1 MQEHDASIRGK
12 SVEIVLR
19 LFGFEISLLA
29 RVLRFLLGDKFDLS
43 DSVTALAMRSA
54 FRHIGSI
61 AAADAAGSPPSD
73 TPGLSRRPK
82 PLIFQTR
89 EVRRSD
95 RPVSGMPLHPDCPDH
110 IAPPASVSIYVAVGA
125 MPLKLVRGGSVSA
138 WAAARAQVSR
148 RPVAQHAIWSALP
161 DGNPMNLH
169 AQPQAQA
176 RPTLSQQEL
185 ERHLWGAADILRG
198 TVDAG
203 DYKQY
208 IFGLLFYKRL
218 CDVWDEEFEFLLA
231 ETGDRDEAADPDE
244 HRFHIPAEHRW
255 DQVRKQS
262 TQIGQRLNNS
272 FAAIEDANLRLR
284 GVFGAVDFANQERFP
299 DAVLE
304 KLLSHFEKIGL
315 RNAEVPADVLGDAY
329 LYLITMF
336 AEGAGK
342 KGGEF
347 YTPRQVVRLIVE
359 CLDPQ
364 PGMSI
369 YDPTCGSA
377 GMLLESVQHLKDR
390 GENPRSLSLYGQEK
404 NLGTW
409 AIAEINLFLHDIDDA
424 FIAKGDTILSPK
436 RYDPK
441 AQEFVAGV
449 GAYDRVMA
457 NPPFSEKVW
466 GYEVWSNGDPFGRD
480 YYGCPP
486 RGYGDLAF
494 VQHMIASLKED
505 GILGVVMAHGVL
517 FRGGA
522 EGRIREAMLKA
533 DLVEAVIGLASN
545 LFYGAGIPTA
555 ILVIRKSKPE
565 TRKGKVLVINGDATF
580 QLGKAQNFLTDE
592 NLRTLTDAFHAFT
605 DVDKLARV
613 VLAEEIEAN
622 GFNLNISRY
631 VQTGTESEVVDV
643 ATQVAKLQDLIG
655 KRNEAEA
662 VMFEHLKRLG
672 YV

>member
-1 MQEHDASIRGK
+1 
-12 SVEIVLR
+12 
-19 LFGFEISLLA
+19 
-29 RVLRFLLGDKFDLS
+29 
-43 DSVTALAMRSA
+43 
-54 FRHIGSI
+54 
-61 AAADAAGSPPSD
+61 
-73 TPGLSRRPK
+73 
-82 PLIFQTR
+82 
-89 EVRRSD
+89 
-95 RPVSGMPLHPDCPDH
+95 
-110 IAPPASVSIYVAVGA
+110 
-125 MPLKLVRGGSVSA
+125 
-138 WAAARAQVSR
+138 
-148 RPVAQHAIWSALP
+148 
-161 DGNPMNLH
+161 MNLH
-169 AQPQAQA
+169 TSPQAPA
-176 RPTLSQQEL
+176 RLSQQEL

-218 CDVWDEEFEFLLA
+218 CDVWDEEFEALLA

-262 TQIGQRLNNS
+262 TQIGQRLNNA

-315 RNAEVPADVLGDAY
+315 RNVDVPADVLGDAY

-390 GENPRSLSLYGQEK
+390 GQNPRSLSLYGQEK

-441 AQEFVAGV
+441 AKEFVAGV

-466 GYEVWSNGDPFGRD
+466 GYEVWANGDPFGRD
-480 YYGCPP
+480 VYGCPP
-486 RGYGDLAF
+486 KGYGDLAF
-494 VQHMIASLKED
+494 VQHMIASLKDD
-505 GILGVVMAHGVL
+505 GMLGVVVPYGML
-517 FRGGA
+517 FRSGA
-522 EGRIREAMLKA
+522 EGRIREALLKA
-533 DLVEAVIGLASN
+533 DLVEAVIGLAAN
-545 LFYGAGIPTA
+545 LFYGTPIPAA
-555 ILVIRKSKPE
+555 ILIVRKTKPQV
-565 TRKGKVLVINGDATF
+565 RKGTVLIINGDATF
-580 QLGKAQNFLTDE
+580 QSGKAQNFLTDA
-592 NLRTLTDAFHAFT
+592 NVKTLAETFHAYK

-613 VLAEEIEAN
+613 VPATEVQAN

-631 VQTGTESEVVDV
+631 VQTGMDAAFVDV
-643 ATQVAKLQDLIG
+643 ADSVAKLQDLIA
-655 KRNEAEA
+655 KRDA
-662 VMFEHLKRLG
+662 VETIMFEELSRLG

>member
-1 MQEHDASIRGK
+1 MLDR
-12 SVEIVLR
+12 SV
-19 LFGFEISLLA
+19 
-29 RVLRFLLGDKFDLS
+29 
-43 DSVTALAMRSA
+43 
-54 FRHIGSI
+54 
-61 AAADAAGSPPSD
+61 
-73 TPGLSRRPK
+73 PK
-82 PLIFQTR
+82 LT
-89 EVRRSD
+89 
-95 RPVSGMPLHPDCPDH
+95 
-110 IAPPASVSIYVAVGA
+110 
-125 MPLKLVRGGSVSA
+125 
-138 WAAARAQVSR
+138 
-148 RPVAQHAIWSALP
+148 
-161 DGNPMNLH
+161 
-169 AQPQAQA
+169 
-176 RPTLSQQEL
+176 QQEL

-218 CDVWDEEFEFLLA
+218 CDVWDEEFEVLLA
-231 ETGDRDEAADPDE
+231 ETGDREEAADPDE
-244 HRFHIPAEHRW
+244 HRFHIPLGHRW

-262 TQIGQRLNNS
+262 TQIGQRLNNA

-315 RNAEVPADVLGDAY
+315 RNADVPADVLGDAY

-359 CLDPQ
+359 CLDPK
-364 PGMSI
+364 PGMSV

-377 GMLLESVQHLKDR
+377 GMLLEAVQHLKDR
-390 GENPRSLSLYGQEK
+390 GESPRSLSLFGQEK
-404 NLGTW
+404 NLSTW

-424 FIAKGDTILSPK
+424 FIAKGDTILAPK

-441 AQEFVAGV
+441 TKEFVAGL
-449 GAYDRVMA
+449 GAYDRVMT

-480 YYGCPP
+480 KYGCPP
-486 RGYGDLAF
+486 KGYGDLAF
-494 VQHMIASLKED
+494 VQHMVASLKDD
-505 GILGVVMAHGVL
+505 GMLGVVVPHGVL

-522 EGRIREAMLKA
+522 EGRIRESLLKA
-533 DLVEAVIGLASN
+533 DLIEAVIGLAPN
-545 LFYGAGIPTA
+545 LFYGAGIPA
-555 ILVIRKSKPE
+555 AVLILRKAKPKD
-565 TRKGKVLVINGDATF
+565 RRGKVLVINGDATF
-580 QLGKAQNFLTDE
+580 QPGKAQN
-592 NLRTLTDAFHAFT
+592 TLTDANVKTLADAFQT
-605 DVDKLARV
+605 FADMNKLSRV
-613 VLAEEIEAN
+613 VPLEEIETN
-622 GFNLNISRY
+622 GFSLNITRY
-631 VQTGTESEVVDV
+631 VQTGTDAETADV
-643 ATQVAKLQDLIG
+643 TAEVAKLQELIS

-662 VMFEHLKRLG
+662 IMFEHLKRLG